1 MTSKERVKKAI
12 RLQQPDMIP
21 YGEFAVDWDTVE
33 KVLNRKTYLRHKARS
48 AKALWDGKR
57 DEVVECWKKDAVD
70 VVKKLDLDIAV
81 AWLVPA
87 KDEPIEKP
95 REIDDTT
102 YEYPDGRVVK
112 YSPITCDFAEVYNPN
127 AEKLPDIS
135 EFSDARPIELYH
147 ESCFEMLEYVIQEL
161 GEEKYILFRWGEEQ
175 ATMVFF
181 NGLEI
186 GLMALISDPELVQQ
200 AIAFKT
206 RQGNMRDQQLKKYA
220 IDGVLF
226 DMDFA
231 SNQGPFFS
239 PKMFREFSYESTKS
253 RCDSLHNLGFQVI
266 RHACGNNWSLLD
278 MFIESGSDCYQGIQ
292 NSAGMDIREL
302 KQKYGKRLA
311 LWGGIAVEHLV
322 SGTVENIYDDLDY
335 ALRFAAPDGGF
346 ILGASHSVAVG
357 TKYENYMALLERFF
371 KMRAY

>member
-1 MTSKERVKKAI
+1 MTSKERVKTAI
-12 RLQQPDMIP
+12 QLQQPDKIP

-33 KVLNRKTYLRHKARS
+33 RVLNRKTYLRHKARS

-57 DEVVECWKKDAVD
+57 DEVVECWKQDAVE
-70 VVKKLDLDIAV
+70 VVRKLDLDIAV
-81 AWLVPA
+81 AWVVPA
-87 KDEPIEKP
+87 KGETIEKP

-102 YEYPDGRVVK
+102 YEYSDGRIVK
-112 YSPITCDFAEVYNPN
+112 YSPITCDFSEVYNPN
-127 AEKLPDIS
+127 ADKLPDLS
-135 EFSDARPIELYH
+135 EFSDDRPIELYD
-147 ESCFEMLEYVIQEL
+147 ESCFEMLDYVIQEL
-161 GEEKYILFRWGEEQ
+161 GDEKYILFRWGEEQ

-181 NGLEI
+181 NGMET
-186 GLMALISDPELVQQ
+186 GLMALIANPDLVQQ

-206 RQGNMRDQQLKKYA
+206 RQGNARDQQLRKYA
-220 IDGVLF
+220 IDGVMF

-231 SNQGPFFS
+231 SNQGPFYS
-239 PKMFREFSYESTKS
+239 PKMFREFSFESAGS

-266 RHACGNNWSLLD
+266 RHACGNNWQLLD

-302 KQKYGKRLA
+302 KQNYGKRLA

-322 SGTVENIYDDLDY
+322 SGTVENIYDDLEY
-335 ALRFAAPDGGF
+335 AIRYAAPDGGF

-371 KMRAY
+371 KMRDY